1 MIFENKEEFEVFHFW
16 NSKLF
21 DTEAFSCQESE
32 EEDEI
37 EKERFIKATI
47 FKQVFFIGDKNIF
60 SEKNFDNFLEK
71 LGEINLKC
79 AGLYIHLLDLKD
91 IEEANLSWLLVMDQ
105 CFTTKKNYSI
115 EKTSKHRKLLY
126 FPSLII
132 EKDQTSCRGIFIATE
147 RIENSE
153 LDNFS
158 IKEAIF
164 IGDENNFKKIK
175 KQIKR
180 ISESF
185 SSQDAHQNTLQVWE
199 SVCK

>member
-1 MIFENKEEFEVFHFW
+1 
-16 NSKLF
+16 
-21 DTEAFSCQESE
+21 
-32 EEDEI
+32 
-37 EKERFIKATI
+37 
-47 FKQVFFIGDKNIF
+47 VFFIGDKNIF
-60 SEKNFDNFLEK
+60 SEKNFDDFLEK
-71 LGEINLKC
+71 LGKINLKC
-79 AGLYIHLLDLKD
+79 AGLYMHLLDLKD
-91 IEEANLSWLLVMDQ
+91 IEEANLSGLLVMDQ
-105 CFTTKKNYSI
+105 CLTTKKNYSI

-147 RIENSE
+147 RIKNSE

-180 ISESF
+180 VSESF
-185 SSQDAHQNTLQVWE
+185 SSQYAHQNTLQV
-199 SVCK
+199 